1 MGCQW
6 YGIIDNSQNEEP
18 NLCFMENHE
27 ENKVTA
33 CETKSNLTYDEL
45 LAVYE
50 ELNDESNK
58 LRKNYFYF

>member
-1 MGCQW
+1 MG
-6 YGIIDNSQNEEP
+6 
-18 NLCFMENHE
+18 NHE
-27 ENKVTA
+27 ENEVTA